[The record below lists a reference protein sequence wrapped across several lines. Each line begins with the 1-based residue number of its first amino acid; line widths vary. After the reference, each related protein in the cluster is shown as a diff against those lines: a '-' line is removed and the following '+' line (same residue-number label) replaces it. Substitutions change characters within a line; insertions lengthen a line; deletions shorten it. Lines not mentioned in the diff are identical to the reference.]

1 MVFYFIIRHICM
13 IGSHRPVRRQGRKP
27 GTSSPTRRRLGRGDG
42 RRQVD
47 SCQVQAVLPV
57 VGTGTTGQR
66 YYRPLLPL
74 ATDGSNGCSKT
85 ASGTTGP
92 RAVLPDSGTAAPSY
106 RSPQAPPTEAPG
118 PQAVLPL
125 RKRYYRLPL
134 VLPVA
139 GPVLL
144 VLPDPDRLSSALCLV
159 TLPITYLFVP
169 KLPLFCGWTI
179 YSPHPLL

>member
-1 MVFYFIIRHICM
+1 MVCYFILHHICM

-42 RRQVD
+42 RRQVG

-92 RAVLPDSGTAAPSY
+92 RAVLPVMTGTTGPKSGTTGHVYLRAPV
-106 RSPQAPPTEAPG
+106 G
-118 PQAVLPL
+118 PQPMYSPL
-125 RKRYYRLPL
+125 LTYSPS
-134 VLPVA
+134 
-139 GPVLL
+139 
-144 VLPDPDRLSSALCLV
+144 LSPNYPCLV
-159 TLPITYLFVP
+159 PGL
-169 KLPLFCGWTI
+169 
-179 YSPHPLL
+179 